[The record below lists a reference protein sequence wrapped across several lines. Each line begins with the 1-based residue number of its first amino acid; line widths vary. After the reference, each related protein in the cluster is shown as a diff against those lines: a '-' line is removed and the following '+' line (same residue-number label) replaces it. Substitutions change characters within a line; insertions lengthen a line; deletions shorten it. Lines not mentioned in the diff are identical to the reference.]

1 MLDIK
6 LVKEQHENCIRYAN
20 AMMTM
25 IRIYQVQEDRGDS
38 IKQCAL
44 EGRNA
49 LLKAKELEVL
59 LDQANE
65 ITLILAA

>member
-1 MLDIK
+1 MENQL
-6 LVKEQHENCIRYAN
+6 LKEQHEMCIRYAN
-20 AMMTM
+20 SMMNM
-25 IRIYQVQEDRGDS
+25 IKIYEKQGDRQES

-49 LLKAKELEVL
+49 LLKAKELEAL